1 LNDTY
6 SGQNV
11 SFVSAGSF
19 FVGNPMNA
27 GVEASAIFKAKN
39 VNLIYTG
46 DGAAFICANDLSI
59 DHARIVM
66 QPKNA
71 NATPV
76 AIATRS
82 DSVATSSCSN
92 TSFYAPKGVSA
103 IAYACLDGKGAS
115 VNAVDFE
122 QRVSYNNVAF
132 YNMIA
137 SAVSSVEGVDL
148 AYAGNMAFDTL
159 DALRNFYEG
168 AFPQDKLLVRGS
180 SQFYL
185 DGKLQYIP
193 LWQCATAKDVVTV
206 TFNSGKAYQGSF
218 TEEWVKGAVA
228 CHESFIVDGI
238 FVYSYGTREV
248 GANSNV
254 LTAGCTN
261 LVPGSLRVN
270 LSLEG
275 ELKLNLWVP
284 MDSPITALTVSGKKI
299 DIATTLDYKGNYY
312 LVQVPITPAQMM
324 SVVNLIIQTENYRE
338 TLTLPL
344 SSYVAGL
351 LDNDSVSIEEKYALY
366 ALMELAEQ
374 VSSKDLTM
382 DAPLG
387 YDSLKVEPADAPTL
401 SGNIGNIAFD
411 ITKNG
416 TVLVVDGTSGT
427 QIAVVFADGTRVE
440 GKIQGG
446 TFRLA
451 DIPAYLLLGDI
462 TVECGQA
469 SYVYSIGVY
478 KKSLSEVYHARA
490 DVLYTYA
497 YYAAQMHAASV
508 GA

>member
-1 LNDTY
+1 
-6 SGQNV
+6 
-11 SFVSAGSF
+11 
-19 FVGNPMNA
+19 
-27 GVEASAIFKAKN
+27 
-39 VNLIYTG
+39 
-46 DGAAFICANDLSI
+46 
-59 DHARIVM
+59 
-66 QPKNA
+66 
-71 NATPV
+71 
-76 AIATRS
+76 
-82 DSVATSSCSN
+82 
-92 TSFYAPKGVSA
+92 
-103 IAYACLDGKGAS
+103 
-115 VNAVDFE
+115 
-122 QRVSYNNVAF
+122 
-132 YNMIA
+132 
-137 SAVSSVEGVDL
+137 
-148 AYAGNMAFDTL
+148 
-159 DALRNFYEG
+159 
-168 AFPQDKLLVRGS
+168 
-180 SQFYL
+180 
-185 DGKLQYIP
+185 
-193 LWQCATAKDVVTV
+193 
-206 TFNSGKAYQGSF
+206 
-218 TEEWVKGAVA
+218 
-228 CHESFIVDGI
+228 
-238 FVYSYGTREV
+238 
-248 GANSNV
+248 
-254 LTAGCTN
+254 
-261 LVPGSLRVN
+261 
-270 LSLEG
+270 
-275 ELKLNLWVP
+275 
-284 MDSPITALTVSGKKI
+284 
-299 DIATTLDYKGNYY
+299 
-312 LVQVPITPAQMM
+312 M

-387 YDSLKVEPADAPTL
+387 YDSLTVEPADAPTL

-478 KKSLSEVYHARA
+478 KKSLNEVYHARA